1 MIISAESME
10 NCREQLETGLKMI
23 TTERQQNGQRAF
35 AIVIDGDSLRFA
47 LEKPLKALFLQVGV
61 ECATVICCRVSPSQ
75 KALTVRLVKEGCKA
89 MTLAIGD
96 GANDV
101 AMIQEAHVGV
111 GMFGLEG
118 SQAAMSAD
126 YAFGQFR
133 FLPRLLLVHG
143 SLSYKRISD
152 MIMSFF
158 YKTLVWTSVSCG
170 NFRRKSTADII
181 LVLLAASS
189 FSGTKSIIGEYH
201 SR

>member
-1 MIISAESME
+1 MIQ
-10 NCREQLETGLKMI
+10 N
-23 TTERQQNGQRAF
+23 ERQNGSTQPF
-35 AIVIDGDSLRFA
+35 AVVIDGDSLRYA
-47 LEKPLKALFLQVGV
+47 LENDLKALFLQVGV

-89 MTLAIGD
+89 MCLAIGD

-126 YAFGQFR
+126 FAFGQFR
-133 FLPRLLLVHG
+133 YLPRLLLVHG
-143 SLSYKRISD
+143 SLNYKRISD

-158 YKTLVWTSVSCG
+158 YKTLVWT
-170 NFRRKSTADII
+170 
-181 LVLLAASS
+181 
-189 FSGTKSIIGEYH
+189 
-201 SR
+201 